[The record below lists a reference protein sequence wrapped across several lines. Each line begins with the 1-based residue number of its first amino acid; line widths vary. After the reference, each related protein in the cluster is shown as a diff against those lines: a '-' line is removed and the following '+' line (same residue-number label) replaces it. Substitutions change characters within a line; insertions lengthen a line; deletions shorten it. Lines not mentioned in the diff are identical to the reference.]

1 MEVGFSADT
10 AKPDWQYDGLMN
22 TSQRNAEQAGLLSA
36 APRRERTGRHAF
48 LVAAGILISRII
60 GLVRQRIFGHYFG
73 SSAAA
78 DAFFAAFRVP
88 NFLQNLFGEGVLSAS
103 FIPVYA
109 HLLAKEDEEEAG
121 RVAGAVGAVL
131 GLTASLLV
139 LAGVLAAPY
148 LI

>member
-1 MEVGFSADT
+1 MNRAEETGTPT
-10 AKPDWQYDGLMN
+10 ATPQ
-22 TSQRNAEQAGLLSA
+22 
-36 APRRERTGRHAF
+36 RERTGRHAF
-48 LVAAGILISRII
+48 LVAAGILISRLV

-73 SSAAA
+73 LSDAA
-78 DAFFAAFRVP
+78 DAFAAAFKVP

-131 GLTASLLV
+131 GLTSSLF
-139 LAGVLAAPY
+139 
-148 LI
+148 